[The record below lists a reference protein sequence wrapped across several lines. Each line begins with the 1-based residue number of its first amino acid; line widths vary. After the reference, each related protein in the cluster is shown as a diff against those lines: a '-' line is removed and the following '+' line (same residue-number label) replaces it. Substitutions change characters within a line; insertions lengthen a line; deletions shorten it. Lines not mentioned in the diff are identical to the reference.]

1 MPAAAGLSFIDGLDC
16 ARAARQSGEAAG
28 RTPQIAEFCRST
40 LVPRRDEGPRQQV
53 LDKLGL
59 GNRPDN
65 VDAVYALLD
74 DETASWFPSAPEG
87 TKFSDGAST
96 AHIGCHVEILQRGGS
111 KLDREGRDY

>member
-1 MPAAAGLSFIDGLDC
+1 VLHDDVAKLRAERLKSGTSAVPDSFQGV
-16 ARAARQSGEAAG
+16 
-28 RTPQIAEFCRST
+28 TK
-40 LVPRRDEGPRQQV
+40 PRVKQV

-74 DETASWFPSAPEG
+74 DETLSWFPSAPEG

-96 AHIGCHVEILQRGGS
+96 AHVGCHVGILQRGGG
-111 KLDREGRDY
+111 KLDREGRDYWIK